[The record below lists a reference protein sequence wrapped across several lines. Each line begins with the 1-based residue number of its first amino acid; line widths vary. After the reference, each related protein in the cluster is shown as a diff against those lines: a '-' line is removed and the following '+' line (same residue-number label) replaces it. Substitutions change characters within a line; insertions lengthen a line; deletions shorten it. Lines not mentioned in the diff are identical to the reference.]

1 MPRICFYLP
10 RRACV
15 DTGINNEK
23 NTAIQRN
30 CIPGWRF
37 AYPDIEHVAQQVAQE
52 DDFGSTA
59 EYVASIR
66 EALDSETQ
74 LSLLIPQ
81 PHSEAVIRSF
91 LSKLLDRLSTAE

>member
-1 MPRICFYLP
+1 MELSQISTVRIRLLIY
-10 RRACV
+10 CV
-15 DTGINNEK
+15 QFSPDPSNN
-23 NTAIQRN
+23 AI
-30 CIPGWRF
+30 
-37 AYPDIEHVAQQVAQE
+37 DIEHVAQQVAQE

-59 EYVASIR
+59 EYAASIR

-91 LSKLLDRLSTAE
+91 LSKLLDRLTTEE